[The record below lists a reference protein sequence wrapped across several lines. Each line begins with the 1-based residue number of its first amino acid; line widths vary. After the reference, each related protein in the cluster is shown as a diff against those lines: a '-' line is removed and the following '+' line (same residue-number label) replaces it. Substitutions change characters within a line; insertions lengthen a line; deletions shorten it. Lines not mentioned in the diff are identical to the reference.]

1 MQSRQIKRW
10 KVYSSLSLLA
20 TIIVNFL
27 ANYLP
32 IAGKTTGELSALYP
46 NLFVPAGITF
56 SIWGLIYLSLI
67 ILTLYFLFR
76 SNNGTVGSDLFWS
89 KVGPYFT
96 LANLLNICWIMA
108 WHYQIVGL
116 SVLIMILLLSSLV
129 GVYTRL
135 HGILRSKQQFS
146 RNLHLIPFSL
156 YLGWICVALIAN
168 MAAFMVSIN
177 WSGFGLSPV
186 IWTVIV
192 IAIGTLISLRLMRRY
207 GDVVLSAV
215 TIWALVGIMIKRQAM
230 VESEGNAIVL
240 TLWICIGLLSLVI
253 LYTMVKKP
261 AIR

>member
-32 IAGKTTGELSALYP
+32 IAGMTTGELSALYP

-56 SIWGLIYLSLI
+56 SIWGLIYISLI

-96 LANLLNICWIMA
+96 LVNLLNVCWIYA
-108 WHYQIVGL
+108 WHYQILWL
-116 SVLIMILLLSSLV
+116 SVLIMILLLSALV

-135 HGILRSKQQFS
+135 HGILRTKQQFS
-146 RNLHLIPFSL
+146 RNIHLIPFSL

-168 MAAFMVSIN
+168 MAAFLVSID
-177 WSGFGLSPV
+177 WSGFGLNAV

-192 IAIGTLISLRLMRRY
+192 IAIGALISLRLMRKY

-215 TIWALVGIMIKRQAM
+215 TIWAFVGILIKRQPM
-230 VESEGNAIVL
+230 VDTEGNAIVL

-253 LYTMVKKP
+253 LYTMIKKP
-261 AIR
+261 ALR

>member
-1 MQSRQIKRW
+1 MQSRHIKKW
-10 KVYSSLSLLA
+10 KIYSSLSLLA
-20 TIIVNFL
+20 TLIVNFL

-32 IAGKTTGELSALYP
+32 IAGKTTGELSGLYP
-46 NLFVPAGITF
+46 NLFVPAGVTF

-89 KVGPYFT
+89 KTGPYFT
-96 LANLLNICWIMA
+96 LVNLLNVCWIFV
-108 WHYQIVGL
+108 WHYQIVWL
-116 SVLIMILLLSSLV
+116 SVFIMVLLLSSLI

-135 HGILRSKQQFS
+135 HGILKTKQQFS

-168 MAAFMVSIN
+168 IAAFLVSIG
-177 WSGFGLSPV
+177 WGGFGLSPV

-192 IAIGTLISLRLMRRY
+192 IIIGALISLRLMRRF

-215 TIWALVGIMIKRQAM
+215 TIWAFTGILIKRQPM
-230 VESEGNAIVL
+230 METEGDAIVW
-240 TLWICIGLLSLVI
+240 TLWICIGLLSVVI
-253 LYTMVKKP
+253 LYTMIKKP